1 MLRFPLHTVKNCRGG
16 LFINFSSYEEELEY
30 LIDKV
35 DNPLNNKTWVDMV
48 DELGTN
54 THPDVLRKSFTG
66 GRYGGYAVA
75 KYFMN
80 KQIECCTEEEQK
92 RLEQLRDEVYKERCR
107 NADILK
113 EKRKHLRDEARFETL
128 VNILTDEIKNL
139 KPVCLNSFLPKTK
152 SKRIYGVAQ
161 FSDWHYGKMVDNQ
174 WNYYD
179 IDTTIRRANMI
190 ADKVIEKSRVHNVTD
205 LIVEINGDMIDGI
218 INISARNVE
227 EADVITQITGVSELL
242 AQVINKLLPYYENVK
257 VVTTLGNHGRIWAD
271 KRNGAGKEN
280 FEMLIPEFLKLR
292 LNGKVQIITS
302 DGLDFVSYKI
312 GDDLIC
318 VSHGQNDKLSTA
330 ISDYAKIYKEVPKEI
345 HLGHTHSYTDINDS
359 DIFTTVNGSLV
370 GSDDYAISLRKVTKP
385 SQNFIVYDGDDRCIY
400 NLII

>member
-1 MLRFPLHTVKNCRGG
+1 
-16 LFINFSSYEEELEY
+16 
-30 LIDKV
+30 
-35 DNPLNNKTWVDMV
+35 MV

-92 RLEQLRDEVYKERCR
+92 RLEQLRDEVYKERCK
-107 NADILK
+107 NSDLLK
-113 EKRKHLRDEARFETL
+113 EKRKCLRDEARFETL
-128 VNILTDEIKNL
+128 VDILKSEISNL
-139 KPVCLNSFLPKTK
+139 KPIVLNEYKPAISSTK
-152 SKRIYGVAQ
+152 VYGVAQ

-179 IDTTIRRANMI
+179 IDTTIRRANVVVNKI
-190 ADKVIEKSRVHNVTD
+190 IEKSRVHNVTD

-271 KRNGAGKEN
+271 KRNCAGKEN

-385 SQNFIVYDGDDRCIY
+385 SQNFIVYDGEDRCVY
-400 NLII
+400 NLIIE

>member
-1 MLRFPLHTVKNCRGG
+1 MHKGG

-92 RLEQLRDEVYKERCR
+92 RLEQLRDEVYKERCK
-107 NADILK
+107 NSDLLK
-113 EKRKHLRDEARFETL
+113 EKRKCLRDEARFETL
-128 VNILTDEIKNL
+128 IDILKSEISNL
-139 KPVCLNSFLPKTK
+139 KPIVLNEYKPTISSTK
-152 SKRIYGVAQ
+152 VYGIAQ

-179 IDTTIRRANMI
+179 IDTTIRRANVI
-190 ADKVIEKSRVHNVTD
+190 VDKIIEKSRVHNVTD

-242 AQVINKLLPYYENVK
+242 AQVINKLLPYYENIK
-257 VVTTLGNHGRIWAD
+257 VITTLGNHGRIFAD
-271 KRNGAGKEN
+271 KKFGTTKEN

-292 LNGKVQIITS
+292 LDNKVQVITS
-302 DGLDFVSYKI
+302 KGLDFVSYKI
-312 GDDLIC
+312 NDKLIC
-318 VSHGQNDKLSTA
+318 VSHGQNDKLSTVVA
-330 ISDYAKIYKEVPKEI
+330 DFSKVYREIPNEI
-345 HLGHTHSYTDINDS
+345 HLGHTHSYKDINDC
-359 DIFTTVNGSLV
+359 DIYTTVNGSLV
-370 GSDDYAISLRKVTKP
+370 GSDDYAVSLRKITKP

-400 NLII
+400 NLIIND

>member
-1 MLRFPLHTVKNCRGG
+1 MHKGG

-75 KYFMN
+75 KYYMN

-92 RLEQLRDEVYKERCR
+92 RLEQLRDEVYKERCK
-107 NADILK
+107 NSDLLK
-113 EKRKHLRDEARFETL
+113 EKRKCLRDEARFETL
-128 VNILTDEIKNL
+128 IDILKSEIANL
-139 KPVCLNSFLPKTK
+139 KPIVLNEYKPTISSTK
-152 SKRIYGVAQ
+152 VYGVAQ

-242 AQVINKLLPYYENVK
+242 AQVINKLIPYYENVK

>member
-1 MLRFPLHTVKNCRGG
+1 MS
-16 LFINFSSYEEELEY
+16 INFSSYEEELEY

-80 KQIECCTEEEQK
+80 KQLEGCSKEEQE
-92 RLEQLRDEVYKERCR
+92 RLEKLRDELYKERCK
-107 NADILK
+107 NADLLK
-113 EKRKHLRDEARFETL
+113 KKRECLRDEARFE
-128 VNILTDEIKNL
+128 VLTDTLKSEIVNL
-139 KPVCLNSFLPKTK
+139 KPILLNEYKENTNAT
-152 SKRIYGVAQ
+152 RVYGVAQ
-161 FSDWHYGKMVDNQ
+161 FSDWHYGKLVDNQ
-174 WNYYD
+174 WNFYN
-179 IDTTIRRANMI
+179 IDVAIERANI
-190 ADKVIEKSRVHNVTD
+190 LVDKIISKSKIHNVTD

-227 EADVITQITGVSELL
+227 EADVIKQITGVSELL

-257 VVTTLGNHGRIWAD
+257 VVSTLGNHGRIFAD
-271 KRNGAGKEN
+271 KKLGATKEN
-280 FEMLIPEFLKLR
+280 FEMLISEFLKLR
-292 LNGKVQIITS
+292 LDNKVQIITS
-302 DGLDFVSYKI
+302 NGLDFISYRI
-312 GDDLIC
+312 NGDLIC
-318 VSHGQNDKLSTA
+318 VAHGQNDKLSTVIA
-330 ISDYAKIYKEVPKEI
+330 DFAKVYKEVPKEI

-370 GSDDYAISLRKVTKP
+370 GSDDYSVSLRKITKP
-385 SQNFIVYDGDDRCIY
+385 AQNFIVYDGIDRCVY
-400 NLII
+400 NLIVD